1 MYEFTIE
8 KILEYDKI
16 TSKMF
21 LGAFA
26 RDELPKKIEYP
37 ACFIANTHTRQEPGQ
52 HWLAF
57 YYDKKGICYFF
68 DSYGR
73 SPIYYKFREYIENTS
88 NKCIYNKQRIQGQS
102 HFCGLYCIF
111 FLLFKVRNKERIFFN
126 KFTKNYAKND
136 NFIQESLTKYS
147 N

>member
-26 RDELPKKIEYP
+26 RDELPNKIEYP

-57 YYDKKGICYFF
+57 YNDKKGICYFF

-73 SPIYYKFREYIENTS
+73 SPIYYKFREYIEKTS
-88 NKCIYNKQRIQGQS
+88 KKCLFNKQRIQGQS
-102 HFCGLYCIF
+102 HFCGLYSIF
-111 FLLFKVRNKERIFFN
+111 F
-126 KFTKNYAKND
+126 
-136 NFIQESLTKYS
+136 
-147 N
+147 